1 MTAIH
6 DDEKAAD
13 ANDGPRLGAFSGN
26 YLAAMRSAAEAS
38 LAALNTSVN
47 WMLTLSLALA
57 AVVANSAIGADATPG
72 SRRFAFFVLAGSFPV
87 ITHFAIRVTK
97 SYINVVRFAALERAM
112 LTYLTDNS
120 MQMSQLVE
128 VVREYHMSWKSPI
141 AIRTMLGKLFFEL
154 GFLYPFL
161 ALLLSAG
168 YLGSILWTDSSCV
181 VAAAAATAV
190 LVACFEIGTFLKSSY
205 AREVKI
211 DETAQR
217 LH

>member
-1 MTAIH
+1 MTATH
-6 DDEKAAD
+6 DEPAAGANEPQRLD
-13 ANDGPRLGAFSGN
+13 AFCGN
-26 YLAAMRSAAEAS
+26 YLASMRSAAEAS

-57 AVVANSAIGADATPG
+57 AVVANSAIGANATPG
-72 SRRFAFFVLAGSFPV
+72 SRIFAFFVLAGSLPV

-97 SYINVVRFAALERAM
+97 SYINVVRFAALERSVLA
-112 LTYLTDNS
+112 YLTDNS
-120 MQMSQLVE
+120 IQMSQLVE
-128 VVREYHMSWKSPI
+128 VVREHHMSWKSPI
-141 AIRTMLGKLFFEL
+141 SIRTMVGKLFFEL

-161 ALLLSAG
+161 ALILAAG
-168 YLGSILWTDSSCV
+168 YLASILWAVSACVV
-181 VAAAAATAV
+181 VAAAGTAA
-190 LVACFEIGTFLKSSY
+190 LVASFEIGNFLNSSY